1 METVRDLG
9 KRNVVG
15 VLIDALDYDAAT
27 NRIINAAKEGRGFA
41 VTALA
46 VHGVM
51 TGVGDKEH
59 RHRLN
64 DFDIVTP
71 DGQPV
76 RWALNLLHRT
86 HLEER
91 VYGPSLSLR
100 VYEQAAG
107 EGLPVYFYGSRQEV
121 LDGLRKRLPER
132 FPGLEIAGAEPSK
145 FRRTSTEEKG
155 EIVRRI
161 RESGAKIVMVG
172 LGCPRQEVFTYEYH
186 ESLGMPV
193 VAVGAAFDYHAGM
206 VDEPPEWIQRYG
218 FQWLYRLLQQPTR
231 LWRRYLLLN
240 PAYMA
245 LVALQALR
253 VWRPNPNLGEAPKY
267 ELLYG

>member
-1 METVRDLG
+1 VETVKDLG

-15 VLIDALDYDAAT
+15 VLVDALDYDAAT
-27 NRIINAAKEGRGFA
+27 ERVIDAAKMQVGFA

-64 DFDIVTP
+64 HFDIVTP

-86 HLEER
+86 NLKDR
-91 VYGPSLSLR
+91 VYGPNLSLR
-100 VYEQAAG
+100 IYAEAAR

-121 LDGLRKRLPER
+121 LDALQKRLPER
-132 FPGLEIAGAEPSK
+132 FPGFAIAGAEPSK
-145 FRRTSTEEKG
+145 FRRTSPEEKD
-155 EIVRRI
+155 EIVQRI
-161 RESGAKIVMVG
+161 KDSGAKIVMVG
-172 LGCPRQEVFTYEYH
+172 LGCPRQEVFTHEYH
-186 ESLGMPV
+186 EALGMPV
-193 VAVGAAFDYHAGM
+193 IAVGAAFDYHAGM
-206 VDEPPEWIQRYG
+206 VDEPPEWIQRSG
-218 FQWLYRLLQQPTR
+218 LQWLYRLLQQPTR
-231 LWRRYLLLN
+231 LWKRYLLLN
-240 PAYMA
+240 PAYMT
-245 LVALQALR
+245 LVALQALH
-253 VWRPNPNLGEAPKY
+253 VWRPNPSPGEAPKY